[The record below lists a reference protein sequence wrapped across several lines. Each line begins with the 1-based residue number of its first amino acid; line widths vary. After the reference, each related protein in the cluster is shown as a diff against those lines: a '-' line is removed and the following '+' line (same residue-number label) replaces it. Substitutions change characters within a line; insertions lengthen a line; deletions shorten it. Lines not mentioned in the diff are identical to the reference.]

1 MWLNPQ
7 FPADLVI
14 FTEEIP
20 MENFIFCPVFPL
32 AGMKDFAGK
41 YFPVRRIKTI
51 PGRSL
56 WKMEKI
62 NGFH

>member
-20 MENFIFCPVFPL
+20 IENFIFCAVFL
-32 AGMKDFAGK
+32 LDGMKDFAEK
-41 YFPVRRIKTI
+41 YFYARRIKTI
-51 PGRSL
+51 TGRSL